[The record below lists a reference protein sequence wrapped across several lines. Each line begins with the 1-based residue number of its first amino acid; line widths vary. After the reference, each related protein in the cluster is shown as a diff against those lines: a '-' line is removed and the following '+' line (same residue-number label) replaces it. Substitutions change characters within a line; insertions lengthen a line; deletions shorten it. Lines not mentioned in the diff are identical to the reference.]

1 VIVDDVTYDLRCHIF
16 DSFGEDAFRVEL
28 RRLKLPV
35 K

>member
-1 VIVDDVTYDLRCHIF
+1 VTYDLRCHIF
-16 DSFGEDAFRVEL
+16 DSFGEDAFGVEL